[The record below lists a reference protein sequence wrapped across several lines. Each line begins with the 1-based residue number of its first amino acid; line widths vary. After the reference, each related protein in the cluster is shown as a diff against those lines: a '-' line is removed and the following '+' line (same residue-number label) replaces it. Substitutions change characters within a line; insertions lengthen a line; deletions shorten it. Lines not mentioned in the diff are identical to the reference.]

1 MYLNF
6 RGILRVIALFFI
18 VIGASMIPSAAVS
31 LLYHEVSTARA
42 FLLVTIPLCTAGT
55 LILKTVQPS
64 PEPFRIRDGFLVV
77 SFCWLSAS
85 AISALPFLIS
95 GAIPHF
101 ADAFFE
107 ASSGLST
114 TGSSILSDIEALPR
128 GLLFW
133 RSFTHWLGGLGILF
147 MAVALLPALGFDGQA
162 VAAAEL
168 TGPIFSKVMPKI
180 TNSARTLY
188 VFYTAFTV
196 LETVILML
204 CGLDWFDAMTHSF
217 STIGTGGFSNYN
229 DSVAHFNSAS
239 VEWVIT
245 AFMFLAGINFNL
257 YYLGIFHHPKEVL
270 QDAELRLYILITVGS
285 ASAVSLYLLFSG
297 IFSAPGEAIRCS
309 LFQCLSILTTTGY
322 CTTNFDLWP
331 SFPKTILFL
340 LMFVGGCSSSTGGGI
355 KVIRVLVL
363 FKLIRRGVLV
373 RLHPNAIT
381 KIKLKD
387 KVLSIDTV
395 QSIASFF
402 FLYLLLFAAT
412 ALLIAAGGHDMAT
425 AVTAAASSIG
435 NIGPGF
441 NEVGPVMN
449 YGFFSPAIKMLL
461 SFVMIAG
468 RLEIYTLLML
478 FSPRF
483 WNPNR

>member
-1 MYLNF
+1 M
-6 RGILRVIALFFI
+6 IA
-18 VIGASMIPSAAVS
+18 
-31 LLYHEVSTARA
+31 
-42 FLLVTIPLCTAGT
+42 
-55 LILKTVQPS
+55 
-64 PEPFRIRDGFLVV
+64 
-77 SFCWLSAS
+77 
-85 AISALPFLIS
+85 ALPFLIS
-95 GAIPHF
+95 GAIPSF
-101 ADAFFE
+101 PDALFE

-114 TGSSILSDIEALPR
+114 TGSSVLSDIEALPH

-147 MAVALLPALGFDGQA
+147 MAIALLPALGFDGQA

-168 TGPIFSKVMPKI
+168 TGPTFSKVMPKI

-188 VFYTAFTV
+188 VFYTAFTA
-196 LETVILML
+196 LETLILML
-204 CGLDWFDAMTHSF
+204 CGLDWFDALTHSF

-229 DSVAHFNSAS
+229 DSISHFNSAS

-245 AFMFLAGINFNL
+245 VFMFLAGINFNL

-270 QDAELRLYILITVGS
+270 QDAELRLYAIITAVS
-285 ASAVSLYLLFSG
+285 ASAVALYLFLSG
-297 IFSAPGEAIRCS
+297 SFDSLGEAVRCS
-309 LFQCLSILTTTGY
+309 LFQCVSVLTTTGY
-322 CTTNFDLWP
+322 CTTDFDLWP
-331 SFPKTILFL
+331 SFPKTVLFL

-355 KVIRVLVL
+355 KVIRILVL

-395 QSIASFF
+395 QSIAGFF
-402 FLYLLLFAAT
+402 FLYLLLLAAA

-449 YGFFSPAIKMLL
+449 YGFFSPAIKIML